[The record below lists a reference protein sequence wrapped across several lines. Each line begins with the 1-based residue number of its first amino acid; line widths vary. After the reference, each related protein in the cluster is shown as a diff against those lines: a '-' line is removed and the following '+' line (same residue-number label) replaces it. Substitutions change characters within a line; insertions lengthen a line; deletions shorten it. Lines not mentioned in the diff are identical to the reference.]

1 MVNRFQGGR
10 YEKKIEWIK
19 TRYVGVRYFK
29 HSDRKHGIQFDKSF
43 HVRFN
48 GGGKLYQSSLGW
60 GSEGMTAEKASLK
73 LSEYKRNFKA
83 GKRPWTLTMEKEAAD
98 REAEAKVEAEKEGCK
113 SRLLEI

>member
-1 MVNRFQGGR
+1 MR
-10 YEKKIEWIK
+10 KKIEWIK

-29 HSDRKHGIQFDKSF
+29 HSDRKHGIQFDKS
-43 HVRFN
+43 FN

-83 GKRPWTLTMEKEAAD
+83 GKRPWTLTMEKEDAD
-98 REAEAKVEAEKEGCK
+98 REVEAKVEAEKEGCK